1 MPVDL
6 KKFQRIFLIHQKL
19 RTKLHFDWQQLAN
32 ACEIKF
38 DVRVSQRT
46 IEYDIDAL
54 KNTFHAP
61 IKKRKGKYFYED
73 IPYSLFEVFDDS
85 DYGSLNELLALL
97 RQQKARKWIGLDEI
111 LIKLEQQVG
120 IIGVEESTTIA
131 FEKLP
136 LKGIQHLEKL
146 YSAIKENRTLKV
158 VYEPYK
164 SESFERMIKPIL
176 LKQFNNR
183 WFLFAWEE
191 GKEAIQ
197 NLPLDRIISFTFWHK
212 GIKAKQVFDSKS
224 YFEEVIGVRNEEVKI
239 EKIIF
244 KIAKNRAFYVQTK
257 QIHHTQTTL
266 AEDDSSITFQISVKP
281 NKEMWAKMMEL
292 IEDLEIISPP
302 EIREEMKSKI
312 KKIWERL
319 K

>member
-6 KKFQRIFLIHQKL
+6 KKFQRIFVIHQKL
-19 RTKLHFDWQQLAN
+19 RTKLHFDWESLAN
-32 ACEIKF
+32 ACERKL

-85 DYGSLNELLALL
+85 EYGSLNELLALL
-97 RQQKARKWIGLDEI
+97 RQQKAKKWVGLDEI

-120 IIGVEESTTIA
+120 ITGGEESNIIF

-136 LKGIQHLEKL
+136 LKGIENLEKL
-146 YSAIKENRTLKV
+146 YSAIKENRTLKII
-158 VYEPYK
+158 YEPFER
-164 SESFERMIKPIL
+164 ESFERMIKPVL
-176 LKQFNNR
+176 LKQANNR

-191 GKEAIQ
+191 GKETIQ
-197 NLPLDRIISFTFWHK
+197 NLPLDRIISLIFWHK
-212 GIKAKQVFDSKS
+212 EIKIKQIFDSKN
-224 YFEEVIGVRNEEVKI
+224 YFEDIIGVRNKEVKVETI
-239 EKIIF
+239 LF
-244 KIAKNRAFYVQTK
+244 KVKKKRAFYVKTK
-257 QIHHTQTTL
+257 KIHHTQ
-266 AEDDSSITFQISVKP
+266 EEVNQDENSITFQISVKP
-281 NKEMWAKMMEL
+281 NDEMWAKFMEL
-292 IEDLEIISPP
+292 IEDVEIISPP
-302 EIREEMKSKI
+302 AIREEMKSKI
-312 KKIWERL
+312 NKIWERL